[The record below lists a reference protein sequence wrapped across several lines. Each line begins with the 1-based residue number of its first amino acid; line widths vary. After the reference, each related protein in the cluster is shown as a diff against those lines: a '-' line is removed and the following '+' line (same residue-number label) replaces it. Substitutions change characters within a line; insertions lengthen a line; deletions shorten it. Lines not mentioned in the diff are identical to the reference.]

1 MLEAIV
7 LLETSSAAEIFF
19 VACSRFV
26 THHDPASNPRGL
38 VFTDNVS

>member
-1 MLEAIV
+1 MLEAVV
-7 LLETSSAAEIFF
+7 LLETFSAAETFF

-26 THHDPASNPRGL
+26 THHGPPSNPRGL